1 MIDAPRW
8 SRQMCSNITLTP
20 LTTIR
25 NSARDP
31 YHLRHLR
38 HTGNLPTKLVKGG
51 AASHDQD

>member
-1 MIDAPRW
+1 
-8 SRQMCSNITLTP
+8 MCSNITLTP

-38 HTGNLPTKLVKGG
+38 HTGNLPPKLVKGG